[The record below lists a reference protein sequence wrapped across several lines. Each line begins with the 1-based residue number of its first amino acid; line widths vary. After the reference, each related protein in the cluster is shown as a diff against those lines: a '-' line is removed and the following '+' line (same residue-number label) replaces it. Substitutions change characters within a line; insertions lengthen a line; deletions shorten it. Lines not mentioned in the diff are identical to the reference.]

1 MSSFIVKDPHFFCH
15 LTWMEPSA
23 SLVKKSEKIVN
34 RINIE
39 DDEDQVSDE
48 EPKNMTKQIFGGKN

>member
-1 MSSFIVKDPHFFCH
+1 
-15 LTWMEPSA
+15 MEPSA